1 MRLVIITRVKHFR
14 SLLYIHFQTNSMQTL
29 TFTQKLLRQRRFLS
43 SLIPLFALFLGLGT
57 SQSAMA
63 GIIIS
68 NSTVTISRN
77 GAANE
82 DFTTAQFDTKRLG
95 TYDINTGQL
104 LLNGGSFTATATSTT
119 TLNAGFIDYTV
130 ADSLGNAVNSG
141 SIQLTGSPTT
151 GSPRSF
157 TYSTAGVNLLS
168 GITTAGVGYNVSVSF
183 RATGRTGINNTTVRD
198 DNSGS
203 GYNAFFNVTGVIPPP
218 SSVTFSGQSVT
229 VDQGNGSVNYP
240 GTAFN
245 TKLIDQK
252 TGSTTTPA
260 FDINT
265 GQLILKG
272 GTVTTTET
280 GTFVVNGA
288 TLDYI
293 LYDPSFV
300 AVTNG
305 TLQLTQTG
313 ATNGVRNFSL
323 TTGTT
328 NLISLV
334 AAAGNGYTL
343 QVSFHATYQVNGTGL
358 PQRANDSNSYA
369 ATFDVA
375 GNKTPAPTLTAN
387 TITFDP
393 NGVPPAPPVTT
404 PPTPPTP
411 NDITTFNINPST
423 PRPFQ
428 NADLSDPA
436 NNGTAYDV
444 NTGQLFLNGTSVT
457 TTQAG
462 TNDIT
467 SVILYYRTRLIN
479 TAGGAFQPI
488 TLTQSGATTPTG
500 EKTFVLD
507 PTQGG
512 NTISQP
518 NLIATPAVT
527 AAGTYVVDVYYQAN
541 GTKGGTPFTIT
552 DPPTAS
558 NYYSATFTVTGAP
571 VQTTIWTGGKN
582 DNWFDA
588 ANWSAGI
595 PTATTNALVRD
606 LGAGNNVPYPNI
618 NSDVVVNTPSGAF
631 LYSNVGSGPAVT
643 RNFTMGGSSQA
654 SRSIARLVVGKL
666 KVYGDF
672 NNLYDSYI
680 QRENTVIE
688 FAGVDQLIT
697 GGSFVRADISGGGT
711 KTLSGLMN
719 VSESL
724 NFLTAG
730 GVDAGILATNI
741 KKPTVSLVFLAD
753 RAPTNFNN
761 GAQLNG
767 ETDVSFLYGF
777 VRTTRQAVLVGET
790 RTYGNVGL
798 TITFD
803 GTNNP
808 GNVEVT
814 RNTVESY
821 TPLNNR
827 FGIRRI
833 FGVRPSDAQ
842 TTTGGLTATLIFHYR
857 DSETMNLNGPSTI
870 IPGTSSIP
878 ENRLTMFVSS
888 NAGNTFQLV
897 GRDGPVDETGNNV
910 TRAGVRTF
918 ATFTLGDQDNPL
930 PVRLTAFDAK
940 RVGADALVTWQ
951 TAAELNSKGYDVQV
965 STNGKE
971 FRTLSSVPS
980 ASPNSVKV
988 TSYSYLDTEKSKAG
1002 TRYYRLRQVDL
1013 DGKETF
1019 FSPVAVSFEGKAPAA
1034 TMVAYPNPFNSND
1047 QLHVALQSSVTGKGQ
1062 LLITDLTGRT
1072 IRNETVEVSA
1082 GLTDFAVNNT
1092 AGLQAGMYL
1101 VKFTLPTGE
1110 VKNLKVQKQ

>member
-1 MRLVIITRVKHFR
+1 
-14 SLLYIHFQTNSMQTL
+14 MQML
-29 TFTQKLLRQRRFLS
+29 NFTQKLLRQRSSLS
-43 SLIPLFALFLGLGT
+43 SLIPLLALFLGLGA
-57 SQSAMA
+57 SQSVSAQSA
-63 GIIIS
+63 VSDNVTLNVKGTS
-68 NSTVTISRN
+68 TTYDTQNSTGAGVLN
-77 GAANE
+77 GANLGAFDLSNPS
-82 DFTTAQFDTKRLG
+82 DVLSLTGGMFT
-95 TYDINTGQL
+95 INDPAGVYNDGQL
-104 LLNGGSFTATATSTT
+104 LYRVYQPGGSTPTGFTTLSLGTGTLSNGVRTFTAT
-119 TLNAGFIDYTV
+119 G
-130 ADSLGNAVNSG
+130 LGRDLLAS
-141 SIQLTGSPTT
+141 LTG
-151 GSPRSF
+151 
-157 TYSTAGVNLLS
+157 
-168 GITTAGVGYNVSVSF
+168 GVGYNFDVFF
-183 RATGRTGINNTTVRD
+183 RANDNNTLGNPVTSAPVKT
-198 DNSGS
+198 
-203 GYNAFFNVTGVIPPP
+203 ATFTVTGTRPAP
-218 SSVTFSGQSVT
+218 STVTFSGQSVT

-252 TGSTTTPA
+252 PGSTTTPA

-288 TLDYI
+288 VLDYI
-293 LYDPSFV
+293 LYDPSFN
-300 AVTNG
+300 AVSNG
-305 TLQLTQTG
+305 MLQLTQTG

-323 TTGTT
+323 TNGTT

-369 ATFDVA
+369 ATFDVV
-375 GNKTPAPTLTAN
+375 GTKTPAPTLTAN

-393 NGVPPAPPVTT
+393 NGVPPATT
-404 PPTPPTP
+404 PPTA

-428 NADLSDPA
+428 NADLSAAA

-444 NTGQLFLNGTSVT
+444 NSGQLLLNGTSVT

-462 TNDIT
+462 SNDVS
-467 SVILYYRTRLIN
+467 SVILYYRTRLVN
-479 TAGGAFQPI
+479 SAGGAFQPI
-488 TLTQSGATTPTG
+488 TLTQSGTTTTAG
-500 EKTFVLD
+500 EKTFILD

-512 NTISQP
+512 NSISQP

-527 AAGTYVVDVYYQAN
+527 AAGTYVVEVYYQAN
-541 GTKGGTPFTIT
+541 GTNNGTPFTIT
-552 DPPTAS
+552 DPPTA
-558 NYYSATFTVTGAP
+558 NTYYSATFTVTGSP
-571 VQTTIWTGGKN
+571 IQTTIWTGGKN

-588 ANWSAGI
+588 ANWSAGVPDI
-595 PTATTNALVRD
+595 NTNALIRD
-606 LGAGNNVPYPNI
+606 LGAGVNVPYPNI
-618 NSDVVVNTPSGAF
+618 NSDVVVTTKSGAF

-643 RNFTMGGSSQA
+643 RNFTMGGTSQA
-654 SRSIARLVVGKL
+654 SRSIARLVAGHL

-672 NNLYDSYI
+672 NNLFDSFI
-680 QRENTVIE
+680 QRENTIAE
-688 FAGVDQLIT
+688 FAGTNQLIT
-697 GGSFVRADISGGGT
+697 GGTFVRVDISGGGT

-730 GVDAGILATNI
+730 GVNAGILATNI

-753 RAPTNFNN
+753 RAPTNNNN

-767 ETDVSFLYGF
+767 ETDASFLYGF

-790 RTYGNVGL
+790 RTYGNIGM
-798 TITFD
+798 TITFT

-827 FGIRRI
+827 YGIRRI
-833 FGVRPSDAQ
+833 FGIRPSDPQ

-857 DSETMNLNGPSTI
+857 TSETMNLNGPDTI
-870 IPGTSSIP
+870 TPGTSSIP
-878 ENRLTMFVSS
+878 ENRLTIFVSS

-897 GRDGPVDETGNNV
+897 GRDGPVDETGKNV
-910 TRAGVRTF
+910 TRAGVTTF

-930 PVRLTAFDAK
+930 PVRLTSFDAK

-965 STNGKE
+965 STDGKE

-980 ASPNSVKV
+980 ASPNSVKT
-988 TSYSYLDTEKSKAG
+988 TSYSYLDAEKGKVG

-1019 FSPVAVSFEGKAPAA
+1019 FSPVAVNFEGKAPAA
-1034 TMVAYPNPFNSND
+1034 TLVAYPNPFNGND
-1047 QLHVALQSSVTGKGQ
+1047 QLHVALQSASSGKGQ

-1072 IRNETVEVSA
+1072 IRNESVQVSA
-1082 GLTDFAVNNT
+1082 GLTDFAVDNT